1 MNNESSYKFYPVE
14 CIRIYAL
21 SLDDHFSTFK
31 VSKETLSSF
40 LDLLLLL
47 FSPGGQTAVSGNSTS
62 GPGNLPSY

>member
-40 LDLLLLL
+40 LDL